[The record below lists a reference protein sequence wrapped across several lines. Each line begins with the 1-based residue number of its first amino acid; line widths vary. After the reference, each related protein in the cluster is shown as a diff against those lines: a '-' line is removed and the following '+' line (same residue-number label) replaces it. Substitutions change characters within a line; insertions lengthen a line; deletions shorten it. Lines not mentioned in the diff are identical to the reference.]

1 MKTLRK
7 NIGEY
12 FRRRIAKRTAANI
25 ALGAF
30 SFILLFHLAVLL
42 GFVPLDMVWGGRLE
56 NAEQMRLFESVAI
69 AVNLFM
75 ATLVVWSV
83 GYRPSPLPPKVLRG
97 LLWAMAALF
106 ALNTVGN
113 LFALNSL
120 ESILFTP
127 VTAALSVLMAR
138 LAMKE

>member
-1 MKTLRK
+1 
-7 NIGEY
+7 
-12 FRRRIAKRTAANI
+12 
-25 ALGAF
+25 
-30 SFILLFHLAVLL
+30 
-42 GFVPLDMVWGGRLE
+42 
-56 NAEQMRLFESVAI
+56 
-69 AVNLFM
+69 
-75 ATLVVWSV
+75 
-83 GYRPSPLPPKVLRG
+83 
-97 LLWAMAALF
+97 LF